1 MAIVQCQAN
10 LLEVV
15 GAGHAIGRVAHFLH
29 GRDQQANQNRDDRNN
44 YEQFDQRETT
54 LITPGEEAAHAN
66 SFGRIDLKDG
76 KQE

>member
-29 GRDQQANQNRDDRNN
+29 GGDQQANQNRNN
-44 YEQFDQRETT
+44 GNDYEQFDQCETT
-54 LITPGEEAAHAN
+54 LVAPGEESAHDN
-66 SFGRIDLKDG
+66 SLAK
-76 KQE
+76 